1 MAVLTGTVAVWGK
14 WSGREVA
21 RFSWWLALQSS
32 RIRST
37 FISPVPEQM
46 VSSKYQS
53 FFVLAFA
60 EVAMVLCL
68 AMVLIYIIII
78 IIIRVHF
85 KVLQPLPYALG
96 TLQCLGILQR
106 KTNFIREYINQNTF
120 EVSTS
125 KGEGR
130 R

>member
-68 AMVLIYIIII
+68 IYIL

-96 TLQCLGILQR
+96 TLQCLGILQ
-106 KTNFIREYINQNTF
+106 
-120 EVSTS
+120 
-125 KGEGR
+125 
-130 R
+130 